1 MTKVFLITDPDYG
14 PNPDLGSGLRIRIT
28 DPVLR
33 IQDYGPGF
41 RNRDRDN
48 FGHDMLKMEQDLAH
62 FDTDNF
68 SRDDQTN
75 DASDFGPSVL
85 WTKCDW

>member
-1 MTKVFLITDPDYG
+1 MTKVILIIDPDYG
-14 PNPDLGSGLRIRIT
+14 PNPDFGSGLRIRIT
-28 DPVLR
+28 
-33 IQDYGPGF
+33 
-41 RNRDRDN
+41 NRDRDN

-68 SRDDQTN
+68 SRDDPTN